1 MYENNIYSPAHR
13 EIEHI
18 FRELFPKY
26 GLAVREGQISL
37 CHFMLDTMAKGKI
50 SLCDAGVGI
59 GKTYAYLV
67 ACILLDKFYPTS
79 AHNPI
84 VISTSS
90 VALQTAVVSEYIPF
104 LSHVIGKPIHAAIRK
119 GKERFVCDERLAF
132 RISAIEGKNKNEGQL
147 NALLSLQNHYDM
159 DTVAGLS
166 GFDKRQVCVP
176 KVCDKS
182 CKRRG
187 RCRFHRYLKASQSGD
202 ISVQICN
209 HNYLLADAEHRY
221 TGIPPLL
228 KGYRALIIDEAHK
241 LPEAAHQM
249 YTRTLSTE
257 DIHELCTLLT
267 LERQGLAAQNLRDKL
282 NILFSTLPANQSTQ
296 RIPFVLTPEREA
308 ALHVCL
314 SCLHHLQRTLFGKL
328 PLWILHRLES
338 TENIMRLF
346 FNMDRRYILYIQYGK
361 KGIPSLCAVSRDI
374 PAKLRQSLWE
384 NNVPAILTSGTLMAG
399 NSFDRKREIMGLST
413 DTGTFTAPSPF
424 NYMDNCLLYIPK
436 DIPQFT
442 MGSDTEISYLS
453 RQICRLIK
461 AAHGHTLVLFTSY
474 FLMGAVYNKIKD
486 IIHFPLMA
494 VWRNSN
500 NTVSKFKE
508 AKNAV
513 LFSAGSCWEGMDFPG
528 DIVSSLI
535 IPRLP
540 FPVPDP
546 LSEAKRAN
554 YPTLHDYI
562 QSVVVPDMQIKLRQ
576 GFGRAI
582 RTETDTC
589 VVSILDYRAA
599 PEERYHTAVISA
611 LPKCRITDN
620 LITVSRFIRER
631 KGPDYFMP

>member
-26 GLAVREGQISL
+26 GLALREGQISL
-37 CHFMLDTMAKGKI
+37 CHFMLDTLSQGKI

-67 ACILLDKFYPTS
+67 ACILLDKFYPTP
-79 AHNPI
+79 AHSPV

-90 VALQTAVVSEYIPF
+90 VALQTAIVCEYIPF
-104 LSHVIGKPIHAAIRK
+104 LSHVIEKPIHAVIRK

-132 RISAIEGKNKNEGQL
+132 RISAIEGKNKNTEQL

-166 GFDKRQVCVP
+166 GFDKSQVCVP
-176 KVCDKS
+176 RVCDKS
-182 CKRRG
+182 CKRHG

-202 ISVQICN
+202 VSVQICN

-228 KGYRALIIDEAHK
+228 KDYRALIIDEAHK
-241 LPEAAHQM
+241 LPEAARQM
-249 YTRTLSTE
+249 YTKTFSAE
-257 DIHELCTLLT
+257 DMHEPCNLLT

-282 NILFSTLPANQSTQ
+282 NILFSTLPANQNLQ

-308 ALHVCL
+308 ALHECI
-314 SCLHHLQRTLFGKL
+314 SFLHHLQSTHSRKL

-338 TENIMRLF
+338 TKQTMQLLF
-346 FNMDRRYILYIQYGK
+346 NTDRRYVLYIQYDK
-361 KGIPSLCAVSRDI
+361 KGIPTLCAVNRDI
-374 PAKLRQSLWE
+374 PAKLRKSLWE

-399 NSFDRKREIMGLST
+399 SSFDRTCELMGLSA

-436 DIPQFT
+436 DIPKFT

-474 FLMGAVYNKIKD
+474 FLMGAVYNRIKD
-486 IIHFPLMA
+486 IIPFPLMA

-500 NTVSKFKE
+500 DAVSRFKE

-528 DIVSSLI
+528 DMVSSLI

-546 LSEAKRAN
+546 LSEANRAN

-611 LPKCRITDN
+611 LPECRITDN
-620 LITVSRFIRER
+620 LITVSRFIRAR
-631 KGPDYFMP
+631 KDPDYFMP

>member
-1 MYENNIYSPAHR
+1 MYNNIYSPAHR

-18 FRELFPKY
+18 FRELFPQY

-59 GKTYAYLV
+59 GKTHSYLV

-79 AHNPI
+79 AHSPI

-104 LSHVIGKPIHAAIRK
+104 LSHVIGKPIHAVIRK
-119 GKERFVCDERLAF
+119 GKERFVCDERLTF
-132 RISAIEGKNKNEGQL
+132 RLTAIKGKNKNEGQL

-166 GFDKRQVCVP
+166 SFDKRQVCVP
-176 KVCDKS
+176 RVCDKS

-187 RCRFHRYLKASQSGD
+187 ICRFHRYLKASQSGD

-241 LPEAAHQM
+241 LPEAARQM

-267 LERQGLAAQNLRDKL
+267 TERQGLAAQHLRDKL
-282 NILFSTLPANQSTQ
+282 NILFGTLPANQSTQ
-296 RIPFVLTPEREA
+296 RIPFILTSEREA
-308 ALHVCL
+308 ALHECI
-314 SCLHHLQRTLFGKL
+314 SCLHHLQRTLSGKL
-328 PLWILHRLES
+328 PQWILHRFES
-338 TENIMRLF
+338 TKQTMQLLF
-346 FNMDRRYILYIQYGK
+346 SMDRQYVLYIQYDK
-361 KGIPSLCAVSRDI
+361 EGIPSLCAVNRDI
-374 PAKLRQSLWE
+374 PAKLRKSLWE

-399 NSFDRKREIMGLST
+399 NSFDRTREIMGLST
-413 DTGTFTAPSPF
+413 DAETFTAPSPF
-424 NYMDNCLLYIPK
+424 NYMDNCLLYIPE

-461 AAHGHTLVLFTSY
+461 ATHGHTLVLFTSY
-474 FLMGAVYNKIKD
+474 FLMGAVYSKVTD
-486 IIHFPLMA
+486 IIPFPLMA

-500 NTVSKFKE
+500 DAVSRFKE

-546 LSEAKRAN
+546 LSEAKRTN

-611 LPKCRITDN
+611 LPECRITDN
-620 LITVSRFIRER
+620 LITVSRFIRAR
-631 KGPDYFMP
+631 KNPDYFIP